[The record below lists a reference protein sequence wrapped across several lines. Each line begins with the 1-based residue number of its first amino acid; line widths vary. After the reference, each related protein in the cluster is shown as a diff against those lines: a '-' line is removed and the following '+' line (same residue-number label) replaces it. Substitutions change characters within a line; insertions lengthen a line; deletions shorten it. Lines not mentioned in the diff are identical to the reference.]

1 MVTIAPEVAN
11 LRVSP
16 PRQRFEG
23 ELTKKM
29 TRRLA
34 NGDHRARGRELTGVS
49 TAPEVR
55 GRAYGWCDHR
65 ARGSVRYTLFQQV
78 NPIEHATI
86 VSDQIGVESVNES
99 SHRRTVTT
107 KHYISYAILS
117 ANVKHRT
124 LKSLAIMS
132 PLGTVF
138 VQEGAERHVTRR
150 QTVRTEVFAAP
161 VGGQVQRYPMF
172 ARFVAVVGVAHEGD
186 RQSVYFV
193 RQSIFGYDD
202 AKDGRG
208 VRIHRQ

>member
-1 MVTIAPEVAN
+1 M
-11 LRVSP
+11 
-16 PRQRFEG
+16 
-23 ELTKKM
+23 M
-29 TRRLA
+29 MMMMRRLA
-34 NGDHRARGRELTGVS
+34 NVDHRARGRELTGVS

-65 ARGSVRYTLFQQV
+65 TRGSVYVRYAIVRYTLFQQV

-99 SHRRTVTT
+99 SHRRTVIT
-107 KHYISYAILS
+107 KHYISDAILS
-117 ANVKHRT
+117 ANVRQRI

-138 VQEGAERHVTRR
+138 VQEGAERRVTRR

-186 RQSVYFV
+186 RQSVYCC
-193 RQSIFGYDD
+193 RQSISGYNA

>member
-1 MVTIAPEVAN
+1 MIGYNE
-11 LRVSP
+11 
-16 PRQRFEG
+16 QG
-23 ELTKKM
+23 MMMKMM

-49 TAPEVR
+49 TSPEVR

-65 ARGSVRYTLFQQV
+65 ARGSVRYAIVRYTLFQQV

-86 VSDQIGVESVNES
+86 VSDQIGVESVDES

-107 KHYISYAILS
+107 KHYI
-117 ANVKHRT
+117 NVRQRT

-138 VQEGAERHVTRR
+138 VQEGAERCVTRW

-186 RQSVYFV
+186 RQSVYFC
-193 RQSIFGYDD
+193 RQSIFGYDA

>member
-1 MVTIAPEVAN
+1 MIGYNEP
-11 LRVSP
+11 
-16 PRQRFEG
+16 G
-23 ELTKKM
+23 MTKMKM
-29 TRRLA
+29 KSRRLA

-55 GRAYGWCDHR
+55 GRAYGWSDHR
-65 ARGSVRYTLFQQV
+65 ARGSVRYAIVRYTLFQQV

-86 VSDQIGVESVNES
+86 VSDQIGVESVDES

-107 KHYISYAILS
+107 KHDISDAILS
-117 ANVKHRT
+117 ANVRQRT

-138 VQEGAERHVTRR
+138 VQEGAERRVTRR
-150 QTVRTEVFAAP
+150 QTVRTEVFAAS

-186 RQSVYFV
+186 RQSVNCC
-193 RQSIFGYDD
+193 RQSISGYDA

>member
-1 MVTIAPEVAN
+1 MIGYNE
-11 LRVSP
+11 
-16 PRQRFEG
+16 QG
-23 ELTKKM
+23 MMMKMM
-29 TRRLA
+29 TRRFA
-34 NGDHRARGRELTGVS
+34 NGDHRTRGRELTGVS

-65 ARGSVRYTLFQQV
+65 ARGSVRYAIVRYTLFQQV

-86 VSDQIGVESVNES
+86 VSDQIGVESVDES
-99 SHRRTVTT
+99 SHRRTT
-107 KHYISYAILS
+107 KHYISDAILS
-117 ANVKHRT
+117 ANVRQRT

-138 VQEGAERHVTRR
+138 VQEGAERRVTRR
-150 QTVRTEVFAAP
+150 QTVRTEVFATP

-186 RQSVYFV
+186 RQSVYFC
-193 RQSIFGYDD
+193 RQSIFGYDA